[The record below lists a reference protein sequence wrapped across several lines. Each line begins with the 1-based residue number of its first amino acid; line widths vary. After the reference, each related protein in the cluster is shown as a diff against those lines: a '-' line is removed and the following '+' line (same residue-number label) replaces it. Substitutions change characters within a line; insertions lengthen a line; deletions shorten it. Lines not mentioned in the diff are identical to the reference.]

1 MRRWLIVP
9 LMVVLAG
16 CVAQSATD
24 PAPLGASRS
33 AAAPLATAASTLSP
47 TPLIAP
53 LPTAIASP
61 TPQPLIAATATVTPI
76 PTEGIPT
83 ETPPVVTPSAADH
96 YWLGRPIPPEYQDYA
111 DRTYSYGLTA
121 GGRLRPHT
129 AIDLPNPVGTPVL
142 AVGDATVFY
151 AGPDHDVVFG
161 PQPDFYGNVI
171 VLQMTDFTYNGQPLY
186 TLYGHLSEILVAVG
200 QRVSSGEEIGK
211 VGGTGVANGGP
222 HLHFEVRVG
231 DPLDYATSTRNPD
244 LWIKPYYGYGT
255 LAGRV
260 VDSNGALLPN
270 VSIIIRSEGG
280 VRYTYTYA
288 GSENIPDEAWG
299 ENFTYGDLPEGWYEI
314 STQSPQGKIHRAR
327 IYVRAG
333 QTAWVEFVFE

>member
-1 MRRWLIVP
+1 MHWWLVF
-9 LMVVLAG
+9 LLTAALAG
-16 CVAQSATD
+16 CIPQSSAD
-24 PAPLGASRS
+24 PTPTGAPEQ
-33 AAAPLATAASTLSP
+33 AAAPPISTATPSS

-53 LPTAIASP
+53 LPTATASP
-61 TPQPLIAATATVTPI
+61 TPPPQGTATATSTPTAAEGT
-76 PTEGIPT
+76 PTEMPPAS
-83 ETPPVVTPSAADH
+83 TPPAADH
-96 YWLGRPIPPEYQDYA
+96 YWLQRPIPSEYQDYA
-111 DRTYSYGLTA
+111 DRTYSYGLTS

-142 AVGDATVFY
+142 AAGNATVFY

-171 VLQMTDFTYNGQPLY
+171 VLQMTDFTYNGQPVY
-186 TLYGHLSEILVAVG
+186 TLYGHLSEILVVAG
-200 QRVSSGEEIGK
+200 QQVASGEEIGK

-231 DPLDYATSTRNPD
+231 NPMDYFTSTRNPD

-260 VDSNGALLPN
+260 VDSSGALLPN
-270 VSIIIRSEGG
+270 VSLIIRSDGG
-280 VRYTYTYA
+280 SVRYTATYA

-299 ENFTYGDLPEGWYEI
+299 ENFTYGDLPEGWYEV
-314 STQSPQGKIHRAR
+314 SAQSARGRIYRAR
-327 IYVRAG
+327 VYVHAG

>member
-1 MRRWLIVP
+1 MRWWPIILLIVM
-9 LMVVLAG
+9 LVG
-16 CVAQSATD
+16 CILQPAAD
-24 PAPLGASRS
+24 PTSLEVSRPT
-33 AAAPLATAASTLSP
+33 AAPLATATATLSP

-53 LPTAIASP
+53 LPTATASL
-61 TPQPLIAATATVTPI
+61 TPQPPSTATATVTPI
-76 PTEGIPT
+76 PTEDTPT
-83 ETPPVVTPSAADH
+83 EMPPAVTPSVADH
-96 YWLGRPIPPEYQDYA
+96 YWLERPIPPEYQDYA

-142 AVGDATVFY
+142 AVGNATVFY
-151 AGPDHDVVFG
+151 AGSDHDVVFG
-161 PQPDFYGNVI
+161 PKPDFYGNVI
-171 VLQMTDFTYNGQPLY
+171 VLQMTDFTYKGQPVY
-186 TLYGHLSEILVAVG
+186 TLYGHLSEILVTVG
-200 QRVSSGEEIGK
+200 QQVSSGEQIGK

-231 DPLDYATSTRNPD
+231 NPMDYATSTRNPD

-260 VDSNGALLPN
+260 VDSNGMLLPN
-270 VSIIIRSEGG
+270 ISIIIRSEGS

-288 GSENIPDEAWG
+288 GSENIPDETWG

-314 STQSPQGKIHRAR
+314 STQSPRGKIYRAR
-327 IYVRAG
+327 IYVHAG